1 MKRVVVT
8 ASIVSV
14 MPAAAFG
21 PDFNEVVSPNNPVP
35 DMSGPYG
42 NPFHAYAASKNLA
55 YNASLRFMA
64 EKKPQFGL
72 VNVMPAFVGGKN
84 ELAKTRKAVNS
95 GTNALFLNV
104 LLGVQNPDGL
114 WSLTC
119 HVDDV
124 ARVHV
129 KALDEGVVKD
139 GANLGVVYNGLD
151 GGSVWDDAI
160 GIVKKHFPEEVKEG
174 VFPLGGT
181 QGSNPL
187 KFDATETEKILGFKF
202 KDFEEQIVSLA
213 KAYVEAEA

>member
-1 MKRVVVT
+1 
-8 ASIVSV
+8 
-14 MPAAAFG
+14 MPPAAFG
-21 PDFNEVVSPNNPVP
+21 PDFNEVVSPNSPAP
-35 DMSGPYG
+35 DMAGPYG
-42 NPFHAYAASKNLA
+42 NPLHAYAASKNLA

-72 VNVMPAFVGGKN
+72 VNVMPAFVAGKN
-84 ELAKTRKAVNS
+84 ELAKTRKAVNG

-129 KALDEGVVKD
+129 QALDEGLVKD

-151 GGSVWDDAI
+151 GGSTWDDAI
-160 GIVKKHFPEEVKEG
+160 SRWGERRGAIP
-174 VFPLGGT
+174 
-181 QGSNPL
+181 
-187 KFDATETEKILGFKF
+187 
-202 KDFEEQIVSLA
+202 
-213 KAYVEAEA
+213 

>member
-1 MKRVVVT
+1 
-8 ASIVSV
+8 
-14 MPAAAFG
+14 MPPAAFG
-21 PDFNEVVSPNNPVP
+21 PDFNEVVSPNSPAP
-35 DMSGPYG
+35 DMAGPYG
-42 NPFHAYAASKNLA
+42 NPLHAYAASKNLA

-72 VNVMPAFVGGKN
+72 VNVMPAFVAGKN
-84 ELAKTRKAVNS
+84 ELAKTRKAVNG

-129 KALDEGVVKD
+129 QALNEGLVKD

-151 GGSVWDDAI
+151 GGSTWDDAI
-160 GIVKKHFPEEVKEG
+160 EIVKKHFPEEVKKG

-187 KFDATETEKILGFKF
+187 KFDASETEKILGFKF
-202 KDFEEQIVSLA
+202 KDFEEQVVSVA